1 MLVEDFYHIAELESR
16 NMAITAEVHLNP
28 EHRLY
33 KGHFPQQAVVPGVMQ
48 IQIIRE
54 VLESG
59 FKKTFLINE
68 VVVAKYLRPV
78 TPKENKV
85 LNIQIT
91 YIATGVSEYLIN
103 AMVNCN
109 ETTFTK
115 VKARLSESAQ

>member
-1 MLVEDFYHIAELESR
+1 MLIDDFYHITELHKSGNSLRAE
-16 NMAITAEVHLNP
+16 IKLNP
-28 EHRLY
+28 DHAIY

-59 FKKTFLINE
+59 LKKTFLISE

-78 TPKENKV
+78 TPEENKA
-85 LNIQIT
+85 LDIL
-91 YIATGVSEYLIN
+91 IAYEVTGTGAYLIN
-103 AMVNCN
+103 ATVNCN

-115 VKARLSESAQ
+115 VKARLSESV